1 MDLSLEIND
10 HMKRRTLKQLRLMA
24 RGLDLDESGTKH
36 DLATRVVTQQDADR
50 TRAWNSIAGKPKH
63 K

>member
-10 HMKRRTLKQLRLMA
+10 HMKRRTLKQLKLMA

-36 DLATRVVTQQDADR
+36 DLATRVVKQQDADR
-50 TRAWNSIAGKPKH
+50 ARAWDAIARRKRE
-63 K
+63 